1 MLMFKLNV
9 TSIRHSTFEYILNE
23 IGERLHGMGNGNE
36 IVSPEKQLLIGL
48 WRFATPD
55 SYR

>member
-1 MLMFKLNV
+1 LNV
-9 TSIRHSTFEYILNE
+9 TSIKPSTFEYILNQ
-23 IGERLHGMGNGNE
+23 IGENLLGNGSGNK
-36 IVSPEKQLLIGL
+36 IVSAEKYLLIGL